1 MLIMDYNLLFTN
13 LNRYSKISEADF
25 SQISAV
31 LTKRFVKK
39 KRALISEGDT
49 CRYIFFV
56 EKGIMRSFS
65 TDKDGGEHVMQLAI
79 EDHWIADLSSFITQ
93 TAGTLTVEAIEDS
106 EVLLLP
112 YAAID
117 QLCER
122 LPQLEKYFRRLYQSA
137 YVSMQQRY
145 NGVQSKPAKERYELL
160 IRDNP
165 KFAARIPLI
174 HIASYL
180 GITAESLSRIRK
192 QVVTFN

>member
-1 MLIMDYNLLFTN
+1 MMDSSLLFTN

-25 SQISAV
+25 GQISAV

-39 KRALISEGDT
+39 KRSLISEGNI

-56 EKGIMRSFS
+56 EKGALRSFS
-65 TDKDGGEHVMQLAI
+65 TDKDGGEHVMQLAV

-93 TAGTLTVEAIEDS
+93 TAGTITVEAIEDS

-112 YAAID
+112 YSAID

-122 LPQLEKYFRRLYQSA
+122 LPQLEKYFRKLYQSA

-145 NGVQSKPAKERYELL
+145 NGVQSKSAKERYQLL
-160 IRDNP
+160 IRVNP

>member
-1 MLIMDYNLLFTN
+1 MMDYNLLFTN
-13 LNRYSKISEADF
+13 LNRYSKISQADF
-25 SQISAV
+25 SQIAAV

-39 KRALISEGDT
+39 KRILISEGDI

-56 EKGIMRSFS
+56 EKGALRSFS
-65 TDKDGGEHVMQLAI
+65 TDKDGGEHVMQLAV

-93 TAGTLTVEAIEDS
+93 TAGSLTVEAIEDS

-112 YAAID
+112 YGAID

-122 LPQLEKYFRRLYQSA
+122 LPQLEKYFRKLYQSA

-145 NGVQSKPAKERYELL
+145 NGVQSQSAKERYQLL

-192 QVVTFN
+192 QVVNFN

>member
-1 MLIMDYNLLFTN
+1 MMDSNLLFTN
-13 LNRYSKISEADF
+13 FNRYSKISEADF

-39 KRALISEGDT
+39 KRTLITEGDI

-56 EKGIMRSFS
+56 EKGALRSFS
-65 TDKDGGEHVMQLAI
+65 ADKDGGEHVMQLAV

-112 YAAID
+112 YSAID

-122 LPQLEKYFRRLYQSA
+122 LPQLEKYFRKLYQSA

-145 NGVQSKPAKERYELL
+145 NGVQSKSAKERYQLL
-160 IRDNP
+160 IHDNP

>member
-1 MLIMDYNLLFTN
+1 MMDSNLLFTN

-25 SQISAV
+25 SLISAV

-39 KRALISEGDT
+39 KRTLISEGDI

-56 EKGIMRSFS
+56 EKGALRSFS
-65 TDKDGGEHVMQLAI
+65 TDKDGGEHVMQLAV

-112 YAAID
+112 YSAID
-117 QLCER
+117 LLCER
-122 LPQLEKYFRRLYQSA
+122 LPQLEKYFRKLYQGA

-145 NGVQSKPAKERYELL
+145 NGVQSKSAKERYQLL

>member
-1 MLIMDYNLLFTN
+1 MMDSNLLFTN

-25 SQISAV
+25 GQISAV

-39 KRALISEGDT
+39 KRTLISEGAI
-49 CRYIFFV
+49 CRSIFFV
-56 EKGIMRSFS
+56 EKGALRSFS
-65 TDKDGGEHVMQLAI
+65 TDKDAGEHVMQLAV

-93 TAGTLTVEAIEDS
+93 TPGTLTVEAIEDS

-112 YAAID
+112 YGAID

-122 LPQLEKYFRRLYQSA
+122 LPQLEKYFRKLYQSA

-145 NGVQSKPAKERYELL
+145 NGVQSKSAKERYQLL
-160 IRDNP
+160 ILDNP

-192 QVVTFN
+192 QVVTVH